1 MTRPADIRRDIDLA
15 LGGDARMSVVAVRR
29 LGAENLRWLED
40 RAVRV
45 ARAEGYSWAQIGRLL
60 GRSRQ
65 AVRQR
70 FGNIDGTV
78 QPLPLGPGN
87 DEERVMSGW
96 YRSTACTRRH
106 REFLDTDPSDVV
118 PW

>member
-1 MTRPADIRRDIDLA
+1 
-15 LGGDARMSVVAVRR
+15 MSVVAVRR

-40 RAVRV
+40 RAVRF

-70 FGNIDGTV
+70 FGAIDGTP
-78 QPLPLGPGN
+78 QPLPLGPRN
-87 DEERVMSGW
+87 DEERVMAYW
-96 YRSTACTRRH
+96 YESTACTRRR
-106 REFLDTDPSDVV
+106 REFLDIDPSETV